1 MRAEQRRTG
10 LHRLPWSLDPTV
22 DHRAAARRSGPGRS
36 RVPDVPRR
44 PASSLAVT
52 TAAVTVT
59 TVGVLPVYLVS
70 VLSVQVRA
78 DLGFGPATL
87 GLLAA
92 GFFGTSALTSFVA
105 GPAASRFGSVV
116 VVRGAAC
123 TSALSMLLIGGLARS
138 LPVLVLALVLGG
150 CANGLGQPASNS
162 MISTAV
168 TERRQGL
175 AFGVKQA
182 AIPASTLLGGLAVP
196 LIAIPFGWRTAF
208 TLAGALAVLVG
219 VGVPRQ
225 AAAASTPRA
234 PSVAAGPFRR
244 VPLLVL
250 SAGLLLA
257 AGSGNAL
264 GAFFVASTV
273 AGGVAP
279 GDAGLLAAVA
289 SAGGVATR
297 VLLGWLAD
305 RMQARWLLVVAA
317 QMGVGAIGY
326 LMLSTSRP
334 VLMAAGGLLAYCSG
348 WAWAGLATYAVSRMH
363 HGMTARATGYTQ
375 AGLGLGSA
383 LGPLAFGAAVAA
395 TSYQTAWHATAALTL
410 VASLVCLLGRHLL
423 LKDRPALVEAHRS
436 RRRSAISARR
446 SRRET

>member
-1 MRAEQRRTG
+1 MSDA
-10 LHRLPWSLDPTV
+10 
-22 DHRAAARRSGPGRS
+22 
-36 RVPDVPRR
+36 PRR
-44 PASSLAVT
+44 PASSRSVA

-105 GPAASRFGSVV
+105 GPVATRLGSSA
-116 VVRGAAC
+116 VVRGAAA
-123 TSALSMLLIGGLARS
+123 TSAVSLLLIAGLAGS
-138 LPVLVLALVLGG
+138 LPVLAAALVLGG
-150 CANGLGQPASNS
+150 CANGLGQPASNAL
-162 MISTAV
+162 ISSAV
-168 TERRQGL
+168 SESRQGL

-182 AIPASTLLGGLAVP
+182 AIPMSTLLGGLAVP
-196 LIAIPFGWRTAF
+196 LIAIPFGWRSAF
-208 TLAGALAVLVG
+208 TLAGVLAVLVA
-219 VGVPRQ
+219 VSVPRG
-225 AAAASTPRA
+225 AATASTARE

-250 SAGLLLA
+250 SGGIMLA

-273 AGGVAP
+273 SSGVAP
-279 GDAGLLAAVA
+279 GNAGLLAAVA
-289 SAGGVATR
+289 SIGGVTTR

-305 RMQARWLLVVAA
+305 RMQARWLLVVAG

-326 LMLSTSRP
+326 VMLATGRP
-334 VLMAAGGLLAYCSG
+334 LLMAAGGLLAYCSG

-375 AGLGLGSA
+375 AGLGAGSA

-395 TSYQTAWHATAALTL
+395 TSYEVAWHATAALTV
-410 VASLVCLLGRHLL
+410 VASLVCVLGRHLL

-436 RRRSAISARR
+436 RRRSAGGTKRGRR
-446 SRRET
+446 GPVA